1 MVGGESDRPR
11 NPKVGFARS
20 RRAGPIA
27 PAGVDPFGLGHAQLG
42 RNAGFAA
49 FRSTDFRTAYPATDS
64 AEAPNHRAA
73 SASPGTRLQCARYQ
87 PATGAVA
94 AADRGSSR
102 SRWHRPPA
110 EAETAAGVDAA
121 GAHATSMNH

>member
-27 PAGVDPFGLGHAQLG
+27 PAGVIPFGLGHTQLG

-49 FRSTDFRTAYPATDS
+49 FTTTDSRPAYPATDS
-64 AEAPNHRAA
+64 ANAPNHRAA

-87 PATGAVA
+87 PATVRAY
-94 AADRGSSR
+94 AADRG
-102 SRWHRPPA
+102 
-110 EAETAAGVDAA
+110 
-121 GAHATSMNH
+121 